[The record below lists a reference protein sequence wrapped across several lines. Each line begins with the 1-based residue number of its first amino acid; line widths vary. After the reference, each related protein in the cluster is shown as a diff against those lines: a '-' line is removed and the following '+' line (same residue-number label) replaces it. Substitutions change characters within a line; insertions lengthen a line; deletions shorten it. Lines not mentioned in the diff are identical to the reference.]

1 MQPAESLHE
10 PIEEMRRRQLV
21 EVTIDS
27 LAELGYVGTT
37 LAQIAARAGVSP
49 GLVAHYFG
57 DKDGLL
63 DAAFRSLARRVGEQV
78 RTRMRRVS
86 TPRGRIQAVIDA
98 NLAPEEFDQR
108 TGSAWLAFWG
118 QLLHVERLKRI
129 QSVYQRRTLSSLRN
143 ALRKLVPAT
152 EAQSLAAMIA
162 AMIDGIWLRAALSGW
177 QEADSESARATLTAF
192 VDGRLRACAAEAPPG
207 EVGAAGE
214 PAGVTAAASSPG
226 RTSAAVGADGQFASI
241 NPANGEILG
250 YVTVAGVAQVDAA
263 VAAATIAQARWGAL
277 PGVERA
283 RVLRRAADLLR
294 ARNQELAEL
303 ETRDTGKPIQ
313 ETRVVDVASGADCLE
328 YFAGLAQS
336 LGGEHIDLGPA
347 AFGYTR
353 REPLGVVAGIGA
365 WNYPLQIACWKAA
378 PALACGNAMIFKPA
392 ELTPFSAVKLQ
403 EILIEAGLPA
413 GVFQVLQGFAETGRL
428 LTRHAGI
435 RKVSLTGEVG
445 TGKAVMGDAAQSL
458 KNVTLELGGKSPL
471 IVFDDAKLDNAVG
484 GALLANFYSSG
495 QVCSNG
501 TRVFVHRSIKKRFLE
516 GLVKRVNAMKIG
528 DPMHPDTQ
536 VGALISEQHMHKVLS
551 YIARGR
557 EEGARL
563 VTGGKRVTSG
573 ELARGFFVA
582 PTVFDECRD
591 DMTIVREEIF
601 GPVMSVLDFEDES
614 EVIERANATPF
625 GLAAGVFT
633 NDLTRAHRVI
643 ARLQAGT
650 CWINHYNVTPVE
662 LPFGGV
668 KQSGL
673 GRENGRAAL
682 EHYTQLKSVYVAMG
696 DVDSPY

>member
-1 MQPAESLHE
+1 MESGDTSSE
-10 PIEEMRRRQLV
+10 PVEEMRRRQLV

-27 LAELGYVGTT
+27 LAELGFVGTT

-49 GLVAHYFG
+49 GLVAHYFD

-63 DAAFRSLARRVGEQV
+63 DAAFRSLARRVGSQV
-78 RTRMRRVS
+78 RARLRLVS

-129 QSVYQRRTLSSLRN
+129 QSVYQRRTLSTLRN
-143 ALRKLVPAT
+143 SLLKLVAPQ
-152 EAQSLAAMIA
+152 EAHSLAEMIA
-162 AMIDGIWLRAALSGW
+162 AMIDGVWLRAALSGW
-177 QEADSESARATLTAF
+177 READSESARGMLTAF
-192 VDGRLRACAAEAPPG
+192 VDGRLAQSIRAVPV
-207 EVGAAGE
+207 EVNAGAAV
-214 PAGVTAAASSPG
+214 PAPG
-226 RTSAAVGADGQFASI
+226 QRFASI
-241 NPANGEILG
+241 NPATGETLG
-250 YVTVAGVAQVDAA
+250 HVIVAGAAEINTAVSEAMRAQRV
-263 VAAATIAQARWGAL
+263 WGAMT
-277 PGVERA
+277 GAERG

-294 ARNQELAEL
+294 SRNQELAEL

-313 ETRVVDVASGADCLE
+313 ETRVVDVASGADCFE

-336 LGGEHIDLGPA
+336 LSGEHIDLGPQ

-392 ELTPFSAVKLQ
+392 ELTPFTAVKLQ
-403 EILIEAGLPA
+403 EILAEAGLPP
-413 GVFQVLQGFAETGRL
+413 GTFQVVQGFAETGRL
-428 LTRHAGI
+428 LTAHRDI
-435 RKVSLTGEVG
+435 RKISLTGEVG
-445 TGKAVMGDAAQSL
+445 TGKSVMSDASRTL

-471 IVFDDAKLDNAVG
+471 IVFADANLENAVS

-501 TRVFVHRSIKKRFLE
+501 TRVFLHRSIKAAFLE
-516 GLVKRVNAMKIG
+516 LLVKRVNAMRIG
-528 DPMHPDTQ
+528 DPMNPATQ
-536 VGALISEQHMHKVLS
+536 VGALISEEHMHKVLG

-557 EEGARL
+557 AEGARVL
-563 VTGGKRVTSG
+563 TGGMRVSAG
-573 ELARGFFVA
+573 DLAKGFFVA
-582 PTVFDECRD
+582 PTVFDNCRD

-601 GPVMSVLDFEDES
+601 GPVMSVLEFEDE
-614 EVIERANATPF
+614 EQVIARANATEY

-633 NDLTRAHRVI
+633 NDLTRGHRVI

-650 CWINHYNVTPVE
+650 CWINQYNVTPVE

-668 KQSGL
+668 KLSGL

-696 DVDSPY
+696 NIDAPY